1 MIAHTDATVYELNRD
16 LFLTAVVGH
25 AGTQRRA
32 DHIADTRLA
41 AGAARDGDGA
51 AGAAAAEP
59 G

>member
-1 MIAHTDATVYELNRD
+1 VYELNRD

-25 AGTQRRA
+25 AATQRRA

-41 AGAARDGDGA
+41 TGAAPDGDGA
-51 AGAAAAEP
+51 AGTAAAEP